1 MLLRLNDF
9 VNACKPLSRKLVA
22 MHIGAVKDKILGRIV
37 NTALIKKETILTK
50 LSCLDLIASNHDP
63 DWILLPECFQQM
75 CFLRVN
81 AAADHYRMPQ
91 LAKRLFNFFYPCHP
105 LHRLKKCFHTS
116 SILQF
121 LFHPLNLFIAQ
132 VIPSVMI
139 QATASQAL

>member
-1 MLLRLNDF
+1 MLLRLNDL

-91 LAKRLFNFFYPCHP
+91 PAKRLFNFSIPAIPCTGSKNVFILPQFYN
-105 LHRLKKCFHTS
+105 FY
-116 SILQF
+116 
-121 LFHPLNLFIAQ
+121 FIH
-132 VIPSVMI
+132 
-139 QATASQAL
+139 